1 MLKKYEKK
9 YSDKCYTS
17 VEDIPIYNWWKLHET
32 GDYSYVLK
40 EKHVVEEIVN
50 PILREKWDQIYDTY
64 ISRFGFAP
72 ELMAIHNQEK
82 KIAKLKAQRMAT
94 GNRKLNT
101 DIKVEEHILQEMR
114 KMPQQKADF
123 YEIKAVVEQARGIA
137 LDAKVVTAAEFFT
150 YLALLKKT
158 PTRNGR
164 R

>member
-17 VEDIPIYNWWKLHET
+17 VEDIPILNWWKFHET

-40 EKHVVEEIVN
+40 EKHVVEEIVK
-50 PILREKWDQIYDTY
+50 PILREKWDIVYDTY
-64 ISRFGFAP
+64 IARFGFAP